1 MEVLST
7 YVDSFRLEESA
18 PSSEH
23 KDDRLVPGMPVK
35 VTRGKH
41 GGKRGILSS
50 LRRYVSVIVEDHSEV
65 QVMKLII
72 KTIRED
78 KILTSIQVVC
88 A

>member
-7 YVDSFRLEESA
+7 YVDSFHLEESA
-18 PSSEH
+18 PLSEH
-23 KDDRLVPGMPVK
+23 RDNRLVPEMPIK

-41 GGKRGILSS
+41 GGKQGILSL

-65 QVMKLII
+65 QVMILII

-78 KILTSIQVVC
+78 KILTSIRVVC